1 MSDRE
6 QERKENYQRVRS
18 DFDELNSEEK
28 VVFLLE
34 ATVTT
39 LARGIDAFG
48 RAVSDELNDAF
59 SKRSDKKSRKKGSED
74 ASSES
79 ETAPS
84 NGRTSKS
91 GTDAPATDASVDN
104 ASDDPAPDASD
115 DSDETP

>member
-34 ATVTT
+34 AAVTT

-48 RAVSDELNDAF
+48 RSVSDELNNAF
-59 SKRSDKKSRKKGSED
+59 SKRSDKKSRKKDSEG

-84 NGRTSKS
+84 NGRTSSS
-91 GTDAPATDASVDN
+91 GTDAPTADGSEDDASED
-104 ASDDPAPDASD
+104 SAPDASA

>member
-48 RAVSDELNDAF
+48 RAVSDELNNAF
-59 SKRSDKKSRKKGSED
+59 SKRAEKKSREENADG
-74 ASSES
+74 AAP
-79 ETAPS
+79 ETEKAPS
-84 NGRTSKS
+84 NVHASTG
-91 GTDAPATDASVDN
+91 GTDTSAA
-104 ASDDPAPDASD
+104 DASD
-115 DSDETP
+115 DDAPSDSASDPSADADEKP